1 MAIIGNAY
9 IAVHAITT
17 GFQNDVNRSLSGLN
31 SQFSRSGNQ
40 SGSAFSNGLRRG
52 SRNLSQFRQNAIRAN
67 DAFFAMVTTGYAI
80 GPAIAVAIGAVSSL
94 VSGFVALSASV
105 LSATPALIALPSI
118 LTAIGQAAIVAKL
131 AFGGIGEA
139 LKQMTRTG
147 GGGGGGGGEAAEQAR
162 RKRIEAA
169 EKSLARVLENN
180 RESLARASRNLTDAE
195 ERLTDARKEA
205 AESLQQ
211 LNFDAEDAAISEKR
225 AAIELEKA
233 RETLA
238 RVQDLPPN
246 SRARREAE
254 LAYAEADLNLR
265 RAKDRNADLAKE
277 TEEANAKG
285 VEGSEQVVN
294 ATRAVED
301 AAADLA
307 RTERDALRAQVDAE
321 EALAEAKEKT
331 ADAGGGAAATDAY
344 DKLTEAAKKFVD
356 YLISIKPKLQE
367 LKDAAAEALLPPL
380 QLAIDNLVQN
390 LFPRLIPII
399 EETGKALGLAAIDF
413 SNFVTEGRNLDKLD
427 TVAATNVDTIS
438 KLGVVT
444 GNLYDVFLSLL
455 AAADPLIRRFTD
467 WLVTLTTGWQETRNA
482 KLATGELTDTFNKA
496 GDVAAQLGEIF
507 GNIGGALMN
516 IGRAATG
523 PGSGGQMLLDMF
535 TESTARF
542 EEYTQELLDNG
553 RLEQFFI
560 NVAENAGKVS
570 SLIVDIVKFF
580 LKLGENE
587 AIGRTA
593 DFLREGFVPALYSI
607 LDILQSAA
615 PPLADFLGR
624 LGKLI
629 LKFTETGSIEAFFGT
644 LNRGLDVLNAVFGN
658 ETVQKILLLIAPIM
672 GTVKALTLMSKVG
685 KFFGRAFAGYFVK
698 IGAVVQRVSG
708 LLGTTGMW
716 KNLNLLTKLKFAGWA
731 GAIVAA
737 LILMWQNSEKFR
749 DAVKKLYDVIVKK
762 LIEAFNRIKDAID
775 TVMSKFGGAGGA
787 ADGLK
792 KMFGALGDFIATYIM
807 PILTTLIENGI
818 NVLISAVEY
827 FIYVIGSIIKVFQGV
842 WEFVQGI
849 FALLKGDMDGVREH
863 FGAAWQA
870 IKDAFSLAFEAI
882 LALFRFVWD
891 TMKLIFEPIW
901 DAITAAI
908 TWAWDNVF
916 YPVFSATL
924 EVFSEVWNT
933 ISNVFTTVWDAISA
947 AISWVWNNV
956 INPVFNSIGSTF
968 STVWDTIDSVFTTI
982 WDGIT
987 AGFQAGV
994 DLINAAIDTVGSV
1007 FGTVFG
1013 TLADVAETAFNG
1025 VVGVV
1030 ATVVNG
1036 IIAAVEWGVNLAISA
1051 INLLISAYNAI
1062 PFVDNID
1069 KIEKV
1074 KFGRVQWTSNEVG
1087 SSAANAY
1094 NEYYR
1099 SRINAAQMAD
1109 GGTVPATRGG
1119 VLAVIGEGGRPERVE
1134 PLDPDGLSRRDKAMI
1149 QMLAGPGAGKDVV
1162 INVYPSKGMDEAEVA
1177 SMVSRQ
1183 LAFQLR
1189 RGAA

>member
-17 GFQNDVNRSLSGLN
+17 GFQNDVNKSLSGLN

-52 SRNLSQFRQNAIRAN
+52 SQNLSQFQRNAIRAN

-80 GPAIAVAIGAVSSL
+80 GPAIAVAVGAISSL

-105 LSATPALIALPSI
+105 LSATPSLIVLPSL
-118 LTAIGQAAIVAKL
+118 LTAIGQAALVAKA

-139 LKQMTRTG
+139 LKQMTKT
-147 GGGGGGGGEAAEQAR
+147 GGGGGGGGEAAEEAR

-169 EKSLARVLENN
+169 EKNLARVLENN

-225 AAIELEKA
+225 AAIQLEKA

-285 VEGSEQVVN
+285 VEGSEAVVD

-307 RTERDALRAQVDAE
+307 KTERDALRSQVDAE
-321 EALAEAKEKT
+321 EALADAKKET
-331 ADAGGGAAATDAY
+331 AKAGGGASATDAY

-427 TVAATNVDTIS
+427 RVAATNVDTIS

-455 AAADPLIRRFTD
+455 DAADPLIRRFTD

-507 GNIGGALMN
+507 SNLGGALMN
-516 IGRAATG
+516 IGQAATG
-523 PGSGGQMLLDMF
+523 PGSGGQMLLDML

-542 EEYTQELLDNG
+542 DEYTQELLDNG

-560 NVAENAGKVS
+560 NIAENAGKVS
-570 SLIVDIVKFF
+570 SLFVDIVKFF
-580 LKLGENE
+580 LKLGENQG
-587 AIGRTA
+587 IGKTA
-593 DFLREGFVPALYSI
+593 DSLREGFLPALYDI

-615 PPLADFLGR
+615 PYLADFLGR
-624 LGKLI
+624 LGNLI
-629 LKFTETGSIEAFFGT
+629 LKFTETGSIQAFFET
-644 LNRGLDVLNAVFGN
+644 LSRGVDVLNNVFGN
-658 ETVQKILLLIAPIM
+658 ETVQKILLFIAPIM
-672 GTVKALTLMSKVG
+672 GTVKALTLLNKVG

-698 IGAVVQRVSG
+698 LGPVITKVSG
-708 LLGTTGMW
+708 LLGNAGML
-716 KNLNLLTKLKFAGWA
+716 KNMSLLTKLKFAGWI
-731 GAIVAA
+731 GAIVTA
-737 LILMWQNSEKFR
+737 LVLMWQNSEKFR
-749 DAVKKLYDVIVKK
+749 EAVKKLYDVLVKK

-775 TVMSKFGGAGGA
+775 KVMSKFGGAGGA

-792 KMFGALGDFIATYIM
+792 KIFGALGDFIATYIM

-818 NVLISAVEY
+818 NVLISAIEY
-827 FIYVIGSIIKVFQGV
+827 FIYVVGSIIKVFQGV

-882 LALFRFVWD
+882 LAIFRVVWD
-891 TMKLIFEPIW
+891 TIRLIFEPIW

-933 ISNVFTTVWDAISA
+933 ISSVFTTVWDAISA

-956 INPVFNSIGSTF
+956 ISPVFNSIGSVF
-968 STVWDTIDSVFTTI
+968 STVWEGIESTFNTI

-987 AGFQAGV
+987 SAVEIAQGV
-994 DLINAAIDTVGSV
+994 FES
-1007 FGTVFG
+1007 
-1013 TLADVAETAFNG
+1013 AFNFIG
-1025 VVGVV
+1025 DLVDDVIGGIS
-1030 ATVVNG
+1030 ATING
-1036 IIAAVEWGVNLAISA
+1036 IITVVRGVASA
-1051 INLLISAYNAI
+1051 ITEAFKGAWNFVAGVWNNTIGSLSFTI
-1062 PFVDNID
+1062 PKWVP
-1069 KIEKV
+1069 
-1074 KFGRVQWTSNEVG
+1074 WVG
-1087 SSAANAY
+1087 GNSFSMPKLGTFNTTYTDPTIGAAY

-1099 SRINAAQMAD
+1099 SRIAANGLAD
-1109 GGTVPATRGG
+1109 GGTVPSTPGG
-1119 VLAVIGEGGRPERVE
+1119 MLALIGEGGRPERVE